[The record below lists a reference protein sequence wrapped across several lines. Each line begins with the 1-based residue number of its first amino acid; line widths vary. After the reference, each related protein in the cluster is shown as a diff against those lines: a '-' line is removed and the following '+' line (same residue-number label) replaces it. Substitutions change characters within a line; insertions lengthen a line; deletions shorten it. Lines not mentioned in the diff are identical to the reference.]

1 MGKVRLP
8 VMSHAASCA
17 VRRGVGLRRERQ
29 HVLMVAVYQVIGRDL
44 VSKPSCP
51 AVGATSVSMSSCWHA
66 VGPFRSILWRLDHR
80 RQLKLLV
87 VRIITFVSVVPLS
100 VSEDLLV
107 ELNHLVHLVMPGVS
121 CVASLA
127 VVGTWGGRASST
139 VVKGR

>member
-1 MGKVRLP
+1 
-8 VMSHAASCA
+8 
-17 VRRGVGLRRERQ
+17 
-29 HVLMVAVYQVIGRDL
+29 MVAVHQVIGRDL
-44 VSKPSCP
+44 VSKPSCS
-51 AVGATSVSMSSCWHA
+51 AVGATSVSMSSRWHA

-100 VSEDLLV
+100 VSEDFLV

-121 CVASLA
+121 CVASLT
-127 VVGTWGGRASST
+127 VVGTWRGRASST